1 MLTTRLATL
10 ADYAACA
17 RLFPELGV
25 PDTVFTAEQFAAQ
38 LLPRVVVAV
47 ADGRTVGY
55 ASWRLYG
62 LTAHVVHVVADP
74 AARGRGVGRALVDAV
89 HEHVAAAGCSRWYL
103 NVKRNNATAIRLYE
117 RAGMAVELESTS
129 VELPW
134 AKVEA
139 LPRPAG
145 PIGTFAPSPID
156 DVAIATRFAIPV
168 ERVTAQRTR
177 PGFVAV
183 GVREGGVVAG
193 FATFDP
199 GYPGAYPFCAI
210 RPDLAHP
217 LLEALHPHARPDRG
231 DTLFVSVEGNAPLA
245 GALIDA
251 GARVLFE
258 LYRMGAPLH

>member
-10 ADYAACA
+10 ADYADCA

-25 PDTVFTAEQFAAQ
+25 PDPVFTAEQFATR
-38 LLPRVVVAV
+38 LLPRVVVAE

-74 AARGRGVGRALVDAV
+74 AARRRGVGRALVGAV
-89 HEHVAAAGCSRWYL
+89 REHVADAGCSRWYL
-103 NVKRNNATAIRLYE
+103 NVKRNNAVAIRLYQ
-117 RAGMAVELESTS
+117 RAGMTVELESTS
-129 VELPW
+129 VQLPW
-134 AKVEA
+134 AKVEE

-145 PIGTFAPSPID
+145 PIGAFAPSPAD
-156 DVAIATRFAIPV
+156 DAAIAARFAIPV

-177 PGFVAV
+177 PGYVAA
-183 GVREGGVVAG
+183 GVREGGVVAA

-199 GYPGAYPFCAI
+199 DYPGAYPFCAT
-210 RPDLAHP
+210 RPDLARP
-217 LLEALHPHARPDRG
+217 LLEALQPHALPDRG
-231 DTLFVSVEGNAPLA
+231 ETLFVSVEGNAPLA
-245 GALIDA
+245 GVLVDA

-258 LYRMGAPLH
+258 LYRMSAPL